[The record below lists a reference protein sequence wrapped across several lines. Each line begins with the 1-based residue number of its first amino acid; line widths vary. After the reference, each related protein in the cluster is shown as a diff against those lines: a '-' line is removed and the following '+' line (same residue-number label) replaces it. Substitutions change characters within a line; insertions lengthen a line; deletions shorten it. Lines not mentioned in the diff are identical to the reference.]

1 MGYNSKYS
9 GAEVENLLG
18 DIDKKIEADNLKKI
32 NGESIVG
39 EGNIEIKAGVEEADI
54 VANERVTAAAL
65 CNLDERVKK
74 LPTTEVV
81 DTKVTT
87 AVKGLQASQ
96 VADKAEITARIDTL
110 IEDMTEAMTSNE
122 KVAAAAFNDLNNRMQ
137 DLANSVIGALNT
149 EV

>member
-9 GAEVENLLG
+9 GAEVEMLLG
-18 DIDKKIEADNLKKI
+18 DIDKKIEGQDLKTI

-39 EGNIEIKAGVEEADI
+39 EGNLEIKAGVSEEDI

-65 CNLDERVKK
+65 CEIDTRVKN

-81 DTKVTT
+81 DTKVAT
-87 AVKGLQASQ
+87 AVEGLQELHN
-96 VADKAEITARIDTL
+96 ADKAEITARIDTL
-110 IEDMTEAMTSNE
+110 IEDITSNE
-122 KVAAAAFNDLNNRMQ
+122 KVAAAALNDLNNRMQ

>member
-9 GAEVENLLG
+9 GAEVERLLG
-18 DIDKKIEADNLKKI
+18 DIDNKIEADNLKTI
-32 NGESIVG
+32 NGERIVG

-65 CNLDERVKK
+65 CEIDTRVKK

-81 DTKVTT
+81 DTKVAT

-96 VADKAEITARIDTL
+96 AVDKVELNGRIDTL
-110 IEDMTEAMTSNE
+110 IEEIYSNE
-122 KVAAAAFNDLNNRMQ
+122 KVVAAGLNDLNNRIQ
-137 DLANSVIGALNT
+137 NLANSVIGALNT